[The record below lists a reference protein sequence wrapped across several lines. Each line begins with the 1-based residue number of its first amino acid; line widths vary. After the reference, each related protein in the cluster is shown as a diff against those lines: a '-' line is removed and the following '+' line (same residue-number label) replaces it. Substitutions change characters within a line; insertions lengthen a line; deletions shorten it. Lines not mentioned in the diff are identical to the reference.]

1 MSDEEKRHGSLNAM
15 YNVPSEDLKRWLF
28 AIGFPRT
35 KHHHEDDHSVFSTLY
50 EALKHARSGRWLY
63 GEKAQ
68 KILTYLYPNEYMGRK
83 QKLLEKILTRRSK

>member
-1 MSDEEKRHGSLNAM
+1 MAEEKRRGSLNAM
-15 YNVPSEDLKRWLF
+15 YYVPSIDLKRWIF
-28 AIGFPRT
+28 EIGFPRT
-35 KHHHEDDHSVFSTLY
+35 KHHHTDDHSVFGTVY

-68 KILTYLYPNEYMGRK
+68 RILLYLYPNEYLARK